1 MKILET
7 ADQLPVL
14 HVLAARQ
21 TIFYFVFIRGFCRGL
36 FDFIL
41 TCLYQNNI
49 SVDAE
54 WHITCL
60 VDLEWTCTKPNKI
73 FRSSFWLIDKGVD
86 QSILMEYNSIW
97 YKSIE
102 DLTIEE
108 RKLESVALV
117 NLETS
122 RPRLSNIIFNLGK
135 TEHFGTLQGSQA
147 VLICLWY
154 LQVILNHYSAKTLM
168 KKNLSGCFQFF
179 PKRTSGILQV
189 ANTCWSRSLWWR
201 SRASFQWRLD
211 WDNLVKIFI
220 YELDCALYTFACCLD
235 MATAA

>member
-154 LQVILNHYSAKTLM
+154 LQDILNHYSAKTLM

-179 PKRTSGILQV
+179 PKRTSEYCRSQTLAGQEAYDEDPEQAFSEDWTEIILSKSSYMSWTV
-189 ANTCWSRSLWWR
+189 LFTLSHA
-201 SRASFQWRLD
+201 
-211 WDNLVKIFI
+211 V
-220 YELDCALYTFACCLD
+220 
-235 MATAA
+235 